1 VTEARSLTER
11 FRSATAVPLPLP
23 GGGSTSQRFDLLR
36 TTARDD
42 MSLARLVEAHF
53 DAHAIAAE
61 LGATL
66 VDPVAT
72 YGVWA
77 ASGPEPLTARC
88 DADGATLTGVVP
100 WCGGATIV
108 DRALIVVPIDG
119 RSQLFD
125 VDARDL
131 EPIVDDPWT
140 APAFA
145 EIRTMSMR
153 LDATDAVMLRPTAGG
168 DYLRRPGF
176 WHGAVGVAAVWAG
189 GLAGVVD
196 AHRAVW
202 HRRDPHSLA
211 HLGAAD
217 AELATV
223 DAVVDRAASSIDD
236 APLDMVEA
244 ERRARRVRHA
254 VDRASM
260 RAIDHLQIGA
270 GPWPLAHSS
279 DVARRTAELTMALR
293 QCHGERDLEPLGAAL
308 LQ

>member
-1 VTEARSLTER
+1 VTEASSLVER
-11 FRSATAVPLPLP
+11 FRLATAEPLPLP
-23 GGGSTSQRFDLLR
+23 GGGSTSQRFDALR
-36 TTARDD
+36 SVAFAD

-61 LGATL
+61 LGAQL

-77 ASGPEPLTARC
+77 ASGPEPLTVRR
-88 DADGATLTGVVP
+88 GAECSTLTGVVP

-108 DRALIVVPIDG
+108 DRALIVVPVDG

-125 VDARDL
+125 VEVRDL
-131 EPIVDDPWT
+131 EPFDDAPWT
-140 APAFA
+140 SPAFA
-145 EIRTMSMR
+145 QIHTMSMR
-153 LDATDAVMLRPTAGG
+153 LDATRADMLRPTAAG
-168 DYLRRPGF
+168 DYLQRPGF
-176 WHGAVGVAAVWAG
+176 WHGAIGVAAVWAG
-189 GLAGVVD
+189 GLAAVVD

-223 DAVVDRAASSIDD
+223 DAVVDRAAVAIDD
-236 APLDMVEA
+236 APFDMVEA

-254 VDRASM
+254 VDRASV
-260 RAIDHLQIGA
+260 RAIDHLQTGA

-279 DVARRTAELTMALR
+279 EVALRTAELTMALR

-308 LQ
+308 LG